1 MRYFKNTNNEFF
13 GIDQGQESLIKPNWI
28 EITKADVE
36 ALSAPTPEQVK
47 QQRTYELKDFLN
59 QSDYKVLPDY
69 DKPNESIKVQR
80 QEWRN
85 ELRQLEAQ

>member
-1 MRYFKNTNNEFF
+1 MRYFKNEQNETYA
-13 GIDQGQESLIKPNWI
+13 IEPGQEVLIRSNWQ
-28 EITKADVE
+28 EISETE
-36 ALSAPTPEQVK
+36 ALAFTPEQQK
-47 QQRTYELKDFLN
+47 IMRIGELKRFL
-59 QSDYKVLPDY
+59 SETDYKVLPDY